1 MAEEKKLTG
10 YPSIDKPWL
19 KYYAKESPVTPS
31 PEMSMYAFLYE
42 NTKENLEYTALN
54 YYGNKIS
61 YRGLFENVETVASA
75 LQAQGVHKGDIVS
88 LCALNTPEFVYLLYA
103 LNKIG
108 AVSNWVGLTSPVSDL
123 HKQFTSTDCRIV
135 FTINIAYSQVAEAA
149 RDSKVEKIITVPIEN
164 SMPAFL
170 KMAVAF
176 KNRRLPNA
184 GLHWKEFIKAANG
197 SVNTAEICPD
207 DVALIEYTGGSTG
220 VPKGVMLSNRA
231 MNSYYVN
238 CTVLTQSGIIP
249 YKKRDK
255 IIFGVP
261 IFLAFGASSCCHAP
275 LCNSMELIVIP
286 DPSPEV
292 GTKMIFKSKANHII
306 AGRLII
312 EELVKIA
319 EEANTDLSYLQS
331 IMYGGEETN
340 KVWEQEITQRLKKHN
355 ARVPLLNGYGMTES
369 SAAILIAPDNTTD
382 GLIPFANANVKITDP
397 DDTSLEFGY
406 DTEGE
411 LCLSAK
417 TLMNGYYQNEEET
430 ASVIFEDD
438 GVRWIKT
445 HDLAT
450 ISPDGIIKITGRIKR
465 IYSRMTQDKIQIR
478 VYPMRIEETLLEH
491 ETVHK
496 CAVVGMKDDVL
507 AYRTF
512 AYIVPSNQTMPHDE
526 IKEQLKTHCR
536 NHLPDSHWPDEYV
549 FVESFPITRAG
560 KVDYRAL
567 EKQAA
572 EMQKS

>member
-197 SVNTAEICPD
+197 SVNAAEICPD
-207 DVALIEYTGGSTG
+207 DMALIEYTGGSTG

-231 MNSYYVN
+231 LNTHYVN
-238 CTVLTQSGIIP
+238 FYETNYNGIFSFC
-249 YKKRDK
+249 KADK
-255 IIFGVP
+255 MISGVP
-261 IFLAFGASSCCHAP
+261 FFLVFGMCACCHSP
-275 LCNSMELIVIP
+275 LCHTMELVLAP
-286 DPSPEV
+286 DPSPAA
-292 GTKMIFKSKANHII
+292 GTNLILKHKINHIM
-306 AGRLII
+306 AGRLLL
-312 EELVKIA
+312 EELLNKTETA
-319 EEANTDLSYLQS
+319 KSNLSYVKS
-331 IMYGGEETN
+331 VMYGGEETN
-340 KVWEQEITQRLKKHN
+340 KAWENDIRNRFRNYQMN
-355 ARVPLLNGYGMTES
+355 APILNSYGMSET
-369 SAAILIAPDNTTD
+369 SAGVLTAPDDDTD
-382 GLIPFANANVKITDP
+382 GLIPCANIEVKIVDP
-397 DDTSLEFGY
+397 ENFATEYGC

-411 LCLSAK
+411 LCIS
-417 TLMNGYYQNEEET
+417 TNQLMLGYFRNPIET
-430 ASVIFEDD
+430 QDVIIETD

-496 CAVVGMKDDVL
+496 CAVVGIKDDVL

-572 EMQKS
+572 EMQQS